1 MIGVGWEGLD
11 KAIFF
16 LYDSLSN
23 PLILQTMKYEK
34 VTLKNGLRVIL
45 APMKE
50 TETATVF
57 VLTGVGSRFES
68 RKENGLAHFL
78 EHMFF
83 KGTQKRPMAID
94 ISKEL
99 DAIGAEYNA
108 FTGKEYTGYYAKADK
123 KHWMTALDVVSDI
136 FLHANIDQ
144 EEIDRERGTI
154 LQEINMYED
163 MPMRHISDLWEQ
175 HLYGD
180 TPLGWRILGPKDN
193 IKSFKRKDF
202 MKYLDRGYVAKN
214 VVVGVAG
221 NIDVKKVLAAIE
233 ERFAGMREGEKP
245 VYKKLREQQSVPEL
259 ALHHKKTDQTHMLLG
274 VRAYP
279 MDHKDR
285 FAVAILGT
293 ILGGGMSSRL
303 FMSVRERRGLAYSVH
318 TGGDTYYDAGYLA
331 TQCGVEHGNLE
342 ETIKVILDEYRLIA
356 TEPVEAEELNKAK
369 EFIKGKMAMS
379 LEGSD
384 EVVEYLTSQEVLRGK
399 IDLPQDKA
407 KSVDAVTADDVLR
420 VAKDLFVN
428 KKLNLVVIGPQKN
441 KTKIEKLLV
450 LQNTNLKTQRPNKSQ
465 NTKSKTSQFVFE
477 GV

>member
-1 MIGVGWEGLD
+1 
-11 KAIFF
+11 
-16 LYDSLSN
+16 
-23 PLILQTMKYEK
+23 MKYEK
-34 VTLKNGLRVIL
+34 ITLKNGLRVIL

-57 VLTGVGSRFES
+57 VMTGVGSRFES

-83 KGTQKRPMAID
+83 KGTEKRKAAMD
-94 ISKEL
+94 ISREL

-108 FTGKEYTGYYAKADK
+108 FTGKEYTGYFAKADK

-136 FLHANIDQ
+136 FLHAKIQQ

-180 TPLGWRILGPKDN
+180 TPLGWSILGPKDN
-193 IKSFKRKDF
+193 IKTFKRKDF
-202 MKYLDRGYVAKN
+202 IKYLSRGYVAKN
-214 VVVGVAG
+214 VVIGVAG
-221 NIDVKKVLAAIE
+221 NINEKKVLEAIKA
-233 ERFAGMREGEKP
+233 RFDGMREGAKPSYKAMREK
-245 VYKKLREQQSVPEL
+245 QSVPEIRL
-259 ALHHKKTDQTHMLLG
+259 EHKKTDQTHMLLG

-279 MDHKDR
+279 MDHQDHY
-285 FAVAILGT
+285 AVAVLST

-318 TGGDTYYDAGYLA
+318 TGGDTYYDAGYVA
-331 TQCGVEHGNLE
+331 TQCGVEHKNLE
-342 ETIKVILDEYRLIA
+342 ETIKVILDEYKLIA
-356 TEPVEAEELNKAK
+356 TELVPKEELSKAK

-384 EVVEYLTSQEVLRGK
+384 QVVEYLVSQEVLRGK
-399 IDLPQDKA
+399 IDLPHDKM
-407 KSVDAVTADDVLR
+407 KKVDAVTAEDVLR
-420 VAKDLFVN
+420 VAKDIFAD
-428 KKLNLVVIGPQKN
+428 KKLNLVVIGPHTAKA
-441 KTKIEKLLV
+441 KLLKI
-450 LQNTNLKTQRPNKSQ
+450 LSI
-465 NTKSKTSQFVFE
+465 E
-477 GV
+477 

>member
-1 MIGVGWEGLD
+1 
-11 KAIFF
+11 
-16 LYDSLSN
+16 
-23 PLILQTMKYEK
+23 MKYEK
-34 VTLKNGLRVIL
+34 ITLKNGLRVIL

-57 VLTGVGSRFES
+57 VMTGVGSRFES

-83 KGTQKRPMAID
+83 KGTEKRPATMD
-94 ISKEL
+94 ISREL

-136 FLHANIDQ
+136 FLHAKIEQ

-163 MPMRHISDLWEQ
+163 MPMKHIGDLWEQ

-180 TPLGWRILGPKDN
+180 TPLGWSILGPKDN

-202 MKYLDRGYVAKN
+202 IKYLSRGYVAKN

-221 NIDVKKVLAAIE
+221 NINEKKVLEAIKA
-233 ERFAGMREGEKP
+233 RFDGMREGAKPMYKAMREK
-245 VYKKLREQQSVPEL
+245 QSVPEIHL
-259 ALHHKKTDQTHMLLG
+259 ERKKTDQTHMLLG

-279 MDHKDR
+279 MDHRDR
-285 FAVAILGT
+285 YAVAVLST

-318 TGGDTYYDAGYLA
+318 TGGDTYYDAGYVA
-331 TQCGVEHGNLE
+331 TQCGVEHKNLE
-342 ETIKVILDEYRLIA
+342 ETIRVILDEYKLIA
-356 TEPVEAEELNKAK
+356 TELVPKEELSKAK

-384 EVVEYLTSQEVLRGK
+384 QVVEYLVSQEILRNK
-399 IDLPQDKA
+399 IDMPHDKM
-407 KSVDAVTADDVLR
+407 KQVDAVTAEDVLR
-420 VAKDLFVN
+420 VAKDIFVD
-428 KKLNLVVIGPQKN
+428 KKLNLVVIGPHTAKA
-441 KTKIEKLLV
+441 KLLRILNV
-450 LQNTNLKTQRPNKSQ
+450 
-465 NTKSKTSQFVFE
+465 E
-477 GV
+477 

>member
-1 MIGVGWEGLD
+1 
-11 KAIFF
+11 
-16 LYDSLSN
+16 
-23 PLILQTMKYEK
+23 MKYEK
-34 VTLKNGLRVIL
+34 ITLKNGLRVIL

-57 VLTGVGSRFES
+57 VMTGVGSRFES

-83 KGTQKRPMAID
+83 KGTEKRPATLD
-94 ISKEL
+94 ISREL

-108 FTGKEYTGYYAKADK
+108 FTGKEYTGYFAKADK

-136 FLHANIDQ
+136 FLHAKIEQ

-163 MPMRHISDLWEQ
+163 MPMRHIADLWEQ

-180 TPLGWRILGPKDN
+180 TPLGWSILGPKDN
-193 IKSFKRKDF
+193 IRTFKRKDF
-202 MKYLDRGYVAKN
+202 MKYLGRGYVARN

-221 NIDVKKVLAAIE
+221 NIDEQKVLAVIK
-233 ERFAGMREGEKP
+233 ERFAGMREGGRPTYKP
-245 VYKKLREQQSVPEL
+245 LREKQSHPEIRL
-259 ALHHKKTDQTHMLLG
+259 EHKKTDQTHLLLG

-285 FAVAILGT
+285 YAVSVLGT

-331 TQCGVEHGNLE
+331 TQCGVEHQNLE
-342 ETIKVILDEYRLIA
+342 ETIRVILDEYKLIA
-356 TEPVEAEELNKAK
+356 TELVDSAELSKAK
-369 EFIKGKMAMS
+369 EFIKGKLAMS

-384 EVVEYLTSQEVLRGK
+384 EVAEYLVSQETLRGK
-399 IDLPQDKA
+399 IDLPHDKM
-407 KSVDAVTADDVLR
+407 KQVDAVTAKDVLR
-420 VAKDLFVN
+420 VAKDIFVD
-428 KKLNLVVIGPQKN
+428 KKLNLVVIGPHTN
-441 KTKIEKLLV
+441 KTRLGKLLV
-450 LQNTNLKTQRPNKSQ
+450 L
-465 NTKSKTSQFVFE
+465 
-477 GV
+477 

>member
-1 MIGVGWEGLD
+1 
-11 KAIFF
+11 
-16 LYDSLSN
+16 
-23 PLILQTMKYEK
+23 MKYEK
-34 VTLKNGLRVIL
+34 ITLKNGLRVIL

-57 VLTGVGSRFES
+57 VMTGVGSRFES

-83 KGTQKRPMAID
+83 KGTQKRPATMD
-94 ISKEL
+94 ISREL

-108 FTGKEYTGYYAKADK
+108 FTGKEYTGYFAKADK

-136 FLHANIDQ
+136 FLHAKIEQ

-163 MPMRHISDLWEQ
+163 MPMRHISDVWEQ

-180 TPLGWRILGPKDN
+180 TPLGWRILGPKEN

-202 MKYLDRGYVAKN
+202 MKYLSRGYVAKN

-221 NIDVKKVLAAIE
+221 NIDQQKVLAAIE

-245 VYKKLREQQSVPEL
+245 AYKKLREHQKE
-259 ALHHKKTDQTHMLLG
+259 AEIHLHHKKTDQTHLLLG

-279 MDHKDR
+279 MDHRDR
-285 FAVAILGT
+285 YVVAVLGT

-318 TGGDTYYDAGYLA
+318 TGGETYYDAGYLA
-331 TQCGVEHGNLE
+331 TQCGVEHGNFE
-342 ETIKVILDEYRLIA
+342 ETVKVILDEYKLIA
-356 TEPVEAEELNKAK
+356 TELVPNDELNKAK
-369 EFIKGKMAMS
+369 EYIKGKLAMS

-384 EVVEYLTSQEVLRGK
+384 EVVEYLVSQEVLRGK
-399 IDLPQDKA
+399 IDMPHDKM
-407 KSVDAVTADDVLR
+407 KQVDAVTAEAVLR
-420 VAKDLFVN
+420 VAQDLFVN
-428 KKLNLVVIGPQKN
+428 QKLNLVVIGPQRN
-441 KTKIEKLLV
+441 KTKLLKLL
-450 LQNTNLKTQRPNKSQ
+450 RI
-465 NTKSKTSQFVFE
+465 E
-477 GV
+477 E